1 MVFMLA
7 ADHRP
12 SVKEAFDLLVEALHQ
27 RQVVDEKMKQSQRI
41 SEGLQQDRELYADL
55 ACKYDLRLAKIPH
68 ALCLRLRTHS
78 WVACIIQQ
86 PQWLLPRTTLRLAC
100 ILVVSLY

>member
-27 RQVVDEKMKQSQRI
+27 RHVVDEKMKQSQRI

-68 ALCLRLRTHS
+68 ALCPFTYTQLGSLHNSATAV
-78 WVACIIQQ
+78 VAAKDH
-86 PQWLLPRTTLRLAC
+86 P
-100 ILVVSLY
+100 